1 MSQKTRF
8 AIALIVLLG
17 IIGVVMGVDA
27 LQRRQASE
35 RNIQQ
40 AAESSATPMPVG
52 SIPIYLDGQL
62 VGGFTPQ
69 DLQNLES
76 VSFIDAVEQ
85 KPQDGWLLRD
95 VILLFIDSGKL
106 KPSYKVVVSSSSRD
120 KSIELTW
127 AEVQEKT
134 NMVMFDLSNRDTLKL
149 VSLLEKLDTRDEWIQ
164 DVDKIEIFSSEGD

>member
-62 VGGFTPQ
+62 V
-69 DLQNLES
+69 
-76 VSFIDAVEQ
+76 
-85 KPQDGWLLRD
+85 
-95 VILLFIDSGKL
+95 
-106 KPSYKVVVSSSSRD
+106 
-120 KSIELTW
+120 
-127 AEVQEKT
+127 
-134 NMVMFDLSNRDTLKL
+134 
-149 VSLLEKLDTRDEWIQ
+149 
-164 DVDKIEIFSSEGD
+164 